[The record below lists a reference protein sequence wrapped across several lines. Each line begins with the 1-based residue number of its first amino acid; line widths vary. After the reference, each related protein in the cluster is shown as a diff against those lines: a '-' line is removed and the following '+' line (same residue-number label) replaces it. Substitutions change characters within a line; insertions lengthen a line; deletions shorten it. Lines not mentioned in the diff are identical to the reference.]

1 MGGRDRPLASFR
13 REEPMLDIA
22 DVVLLSGVGL
32 AATGA
37 WLLFGWPA
45 AAVTVGVVMIGLA
58 IARAVRGTE

>member
-1 MGGRDRPLASFR
+1 
-13 REEPMLDIA
+13 MLDIA